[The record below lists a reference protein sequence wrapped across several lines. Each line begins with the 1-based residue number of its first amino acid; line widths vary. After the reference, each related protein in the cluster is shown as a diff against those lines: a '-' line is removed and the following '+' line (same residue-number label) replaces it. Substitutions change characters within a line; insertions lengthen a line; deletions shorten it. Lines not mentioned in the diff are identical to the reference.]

1 VWFRK
6 RVDELAI
13 RWLTQRLPYYERRVR
28 NDREALL
35 RHLRPG
41 DGLRVDGD
49 TRISRFVKYLTQSC
63 WSHSARCI
71 GDALLRRGGALAG
84 ALRQQF
90 GEERAGQL
98 LVEALPG
105 GVVAEPVTK
114 YLAFNLRIL
123 RPHRLRPEHLEE
135 VLEAAISAIGL
146 GYDLGNVL
154 ALLRYLFPVKIVPNR
169 LRGSALRFSGIAG
182 SEVICSS
189 LLGHI
194 FQQVHFPI
202 LPTVEYPPGLP
213 APAPAPRRGGL
224 RRFFGRGSALR
235 RESPL
240 YSGLF
245 KSRPVTL
252 LTPRDFDLS
261 PYFEVIKFNFIAGG
275 NFDYRKIR
283 WMDAGAGPP
292 EEAPEALPALSA
304 GGAEAQ
310 PAAQP
315 QPAQSAPAPAARE
328 AQ

>member
-1 VWFRK
+1 MWLRK
-6 RVDELAI
+6 RVDEFAI
-13 RWLTQRLPYYERRVR
+13 RWLTRRLPYYERRVQ
-28 NDREALL
+28 NDRESLL

-41 DGLRVDGD
+41 DVLLVDGD
-49 TRISRFVKYLTQSC
+49 TRISQFVKYLTQSC
-63 WSHSARCI
+63 WSHSALYI
-71 GDALLRRGGALAG
+71 GDALLRRGGALAEE
-84 ALRQQF
+84 LRQRF
-90 GEERAGQL
+90 GGGAGQL

-105 GVVAEPVTK
+105 GVVAEPVAK
-114 YLAFNLRIL
+114 YLPFNLRIL

-135 VLEAAISAIGL
+135 VLETAIAAIGL

-169 LRGSALRFSGIAG
+169 LRGSALRFGGIAG

-202 LPTVEYPPGLP
+202 LPTVEYPPG
-213 APAPAPRRGGL
+213 AAPAPRRGGL
-224 RRFFGRGSALR
+224 RRFFGRGGPLR

-275 NFDYRKIR
+275 DFDYRKIR
-283 WMDAGAGPP
+283 WIDTGAEPH
-292 EEAPEALPALSA
+292 APALPETLPAP
-304 GGAEAQ
+304 GGGEAEA
-310 PAAQP
+310 AAQAPP
-315 QPAQSAPAPAARE
+315 QPAQPAVQE

>member
-1 VWFRK
+1 MRGGREGESFVWLRK
-6 RVDELAI
+6 RVDEFAI
-13 RWLTQRLPYYERRVR
+13 RWLTKRLPYYERRVQ
-28 NDREALL
+28 NDRESLL

-41 DGLRVDGD
+41 DVLLVDGD
-49 TRISRFVKYLTQSC
+49 TRISQFVKYLTQSC
-63 WSHSARCI
+63 WSHSALYI

-84 ALRQQF
+84 ALRQRF
-90 GEERAGQL
+90 GGEAGQL

-105 GVVAEPVTK
+105 GVVAEPVAK
-114 YLAFNLRIL
+114 YLPFNLRIL

-135 VLEAAISAIGL
+135 VLETAIAAIGL

-169 LRGSALRFSGIAG
+169 LRGSALRFGGIAG

-194 FQQVHFPI
+194 FQQVNFPI
-202 LPTVEYPPGLP
+202 LPTVEYPPGL
-213 APAPAPRRGGL
+213 APAPPRRGGL
-224 RRFFGRGSALR
+224 RRFFGRGGPLR

-275 NFDYRKIR
+275 DFDYRKIR
-283 WMDAGAGPP
+283 WIDAGA
-292 EEAPEALPALSA
+292 EAPAPPLPALSA
-304 GGAEAQ
+304 GEAEAQ
-310 PAAQP
+310 PAPAQP
-315 QPAQSAPAPAARE
+315 AVQE

>member
-1 VWFRK
+1 MWLRK
-6 RVDELAI
+6 RVDEFAI
-13 RWLTQRLPYYERRVR
+13 RWLTRRLPYYERRVQ
-28 NDREALL
+28 NDRESLL

-41 DGLRVDGD
+41 DVLLVDGD
-49 TRISRFVKYLTQSC
+49 TRISQFVKYLTQSC
-63 WSHSARCI
+63 WSHSALYI
-71 GDALLRRGGALAG
+71 GDALLRRGGALAEE
-84 ALRQQF
+84 LRQRF
-90 GEERAGQL
+90 GGGAGQL

-114 YLAFNLRIL
+114 YLPFNLRIL

-135 VLEAAISAIGL
+135 VLDTAIAAIGL

-169 LRGSALRFSGIAG
+169 LRGSALRFGGIAG

-202 LPTVEYPPGLP
+202 LPTVEYPPG

-224 RRFFGRGSALR
+224 RRFFGRGGARR

-275 NFDYRKIR
+275 DFDYRKIR
-283 WMDAGAGPP
+283 WIDTGA
-292 EEAPEALPALSA
+292 EALEAPARPEALPALSA
-304 GGAEAQ
+304 GEADAAAQ
-310 PAAQP
+310 PA
-315 QPAQSAPAPAARE
+315 QPAVQE